1 MQFCD
6 LHTHSTASDGTD
18 SPSQIVEY
26 AVEIGLSAVAL
37 CDHDTIAGLCEF
49 LESAKDKDIMAVA
62 GAEFS
67 VDYNGN
73 ELHLLGLFIP
83 EESFGELSD
92 LMSAEVERKKK
103 QKRELIEKLNSAG
116 YQVDIERILEAFPD
130 GLFNRV
136 PIAKQLVEK
145 GYVSSIE
152 EAFNTLLSESGGFYN
167 AGERITV
174 WQMLDILHKVGAVPV
189 LAHPL
194 KSVSEEILRE
204 FLPLA
209 KEKGL
214 AGMECFYSEYDE
226 ETTQKAFSIAD
237 EFGLLYSGG
246 SDYHGDNKPHI
257 KLGTGTGGLRIP
269 FDFALELER
278 VSQNC
283 KTSD

>member
-18 SPSQIVEY
+18 TPSQIVEK
-26 AVEIGLSAVAL
+26 AVEMGLSAVAL
-37 CDHDTIAGLCEF
+37 CDHDTISGLNEF
-49 LESAKDKDIMAVA
+49 LESAKDKCILAIP

-83 EESFGELSD
+83 EESFGELSV

-103 QKRELIEKLNSAG
+103 QKRELIEKLNEAG
-116 YQVDIERILEAFPD
+116 YKVDIDRILAAFPD

-136 PIAKQLVEK
+136 PVAKQLVEN

-152 EAFNTLLSESGGFYN
+152 DAFSTLLSEDGGFYN
-167 AGERITV
+167 PGNRISV
-174 WQMLDILHKVGAVPV
+174 WQMLEILNRVGAVPV

-204 FLPLA
+204 FLPFA

-214 AGMECFYSEYDE
+214 AGMECYYSEYDE
-226 ETTQKAFSIAD
+226 DTTQKAFSIAD
-237 EFGLLYSGG
+237 EFALLYSGG

-257 KLGTGTGGLRIP
+257 NLGTGTGKLRVPI
-269 FDFALELER
+269 DFALEIER
-278 VSQNC
+278 EA
-283 KTSD
+283 KKRKL